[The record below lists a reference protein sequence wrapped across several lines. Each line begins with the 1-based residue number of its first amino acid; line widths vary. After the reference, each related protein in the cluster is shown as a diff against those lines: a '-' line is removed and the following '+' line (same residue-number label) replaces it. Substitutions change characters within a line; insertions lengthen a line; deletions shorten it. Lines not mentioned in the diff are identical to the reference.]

1 MTILVGTPRVPVPS
15 GVPALGHQSHLCLA
29 VGKPIEVQKTPHPSQ
44 EEVDRL
50 HQHYMKEL
58 ENLFEAHK
66 LKYNVPETNTWSSTE
81 RLPREGAASKGRAGI
96 REDGGRCCDPRRLPG
111 DVC

>member
-1 MTILVGTPRVPVPS
+1 M
-15 GVPALGHQSHLCLA
+15 VPALGQHSPLCLA
-29 VGKPIEVQKTPHPSQ
+29 VGKPIEVQKTLCPSQ

-66 LKYNVPETNTWSSTE
+66 LKYNVPRDKHLEF
-81 RLPREGAASKGRAGI
+81 
-96 REDGGRCCDPRRLPG
+96 C
-111 DVC
+111 

>member
-1 MTILVGTPRVPVPS
+1 MPS
-15 GVPALGHQSHLCLA
+15 VVPALGHHSPLCLA

-50 HQHYMKEL
+50 HQRYMNEL

-66 LKYNVPETNTWSSTE
+66 LEYNVPKDQHLEFY
-81 RLPREGAASKGRAGI
+81 
-96 REDGGRCCDPRRLPG
+96 
-111 DVC
+111 

>member
-1 MTILVGTPRVPVPS
+1 MVPT
-15 GVPALGHQSHLCLA
+15 LGHHSPLCLA

-50 HQHYMKEL
+50 HQRYMKEL

-66 LKYNVPETNTWSSTE
+66 LKYNVPRDQHLE
-81 RLPREGAASKGRAGI
+81 I
-96 REDGGRCCDPRRLPG
+96 C
-111 DVC
+111 

>member
-1 MTILVGTPRVPVPS
+1 MTQNRIEREGERLLTCSDDHCSGNNKVPVHS
-15 GVPALGHQSHLCLA
+15 VVSALSRHAPLCLA

-50 HQHYMKEL
+50 HQRYMQEL

-66 LKYNVPETNTWSSTE
+66 LKYNI
-81 RLPREGAASKGRAGI
+81 PRDQHLEI
-96 REDGGRCCDPRRLPG
+96 C
-111 DVC
+111 